1 MPVANY
7 TPCSCRG
14 HRRKW
19 AYINS
24 ASHGIKSTEQMCLIT
39 YGKFQ
44 SVTRKIPTQTHTH
57 TQNHHK
63 YAFASPLFEMSPG
76 NILNATLYI
85 FISLSLAQRGG
96 AHTTGSGEIIIL
108 WRSAGIRFL
117 YAALSSRVWGD
128 RKMTNVTADGGEWS
142 KRSRTDRRR
151 DREREGELGGKK
163 KWWYLLFHPPL
174 YSSRHGN
181 MPGGPSREASSL
193 TKTTESEWEETRP
206 N

>member
-1 MPVANY
+1 
-7 TPCSCRG
+7 
-14 HRRKW
+14 
-19 AYINS
+19 
-24 ASHGIKSTEQMCLIT
+24 MCLIT

-85 FISLSLAQRGG
+85 LISLSLAQRGG

-151 DREREGELGGKK
+151 DRERGRVGRKK
-163 KWWYLLFHPPL
+163 KVMVLALSSTPLLQSPRQHAWRAL
-174 YSSRHGN
+174 KRGVITDKNNREWVRGNETELDGQCMNESSER
-181 MPGGPSREASSL
+181 
-193 TKTTESEWEETRP
+193 
-206 N
+206 